1 MYVDYNVKNLVA
13 LELEL
18 RLYHKSS
25 ISEDTI
31 LSLQAQL
38 IHVNWNWLEF
48 LTIGLIVR
56 SE

>member
-1 MYVDYNVKNLVA
+1 MCVDYNVKNLAA